1 MRKYEDLYRMGYAR
15 TARTV
20 EPDDFIVD
28 LVSPLNEKGIKT
40 ILDVGCGAGRNAVFL
55 AKEGFYLVGLDIS
68 ATALSLASK
77 RSHSEKIRNCL
88 FVVGTFLN
96 LPFQDGCFSSAFSS
110 YGIENVSLPKIKE
123 ALSEMKRVVR
133 KGGLL
138 LVTLHSRKHWRF
150 GLGKETSPHT
160 FLTVDTIQ
168 GKRFEFVTHFFGK
181 EEAERMLN
189 NLDLKILSIKEVL
202 KITDKKR
209 AHWTILSEK

>member
-1 MRKYEDLYRMGYAR
+1 MRKYEDLYRMGYVR

-68 ATALSLASK
+68 ATALGLALK
-77 RSHSEKIRNCL
+77 RTYDEKTRDCM
-88 FVVGTFLN
+88 FVVGTFLK
-96 LPFQDGCFSSAFSS
+96 LPFQDGCFSSASSS
-110 YGIENVSLPKIKE
+110 YGIENVSLPEIKR

-133 KGGLL
+133 KGGLML
-138 LVTLHSRKHWRF
+138 LTLHSRKHWRF
-150 GLGKETSPHT
+150 GLGEEISSHT

-168 GKRFEFVTHFFGK
+168 GERFEFVTHFFGK
-181 EEAERMLN
+181 EEAERMFH
-189 NLDLKILSIKEVL
+189 NLDLKILSIKEVVR
-202 KITDKKR
+202 ITDKRR

>member
-1 MRKYEDLYRMGYAR
+1 MRKYEDLYRMGCVR
-15 TARTV
+15 TAEIV

-28 LVSPLNEKGIKT
+28 LVSQLNEKGIKT

-68 ATALSLASK
+68 ATALGLALK
-77 RSHSEKIRNCL
+77 RTHDEKTRNCR
-88 FVVGTFLN
+88 FVVGTFLK
-96 LPFQDGCFSSAFSS
+96 LPFQDGCFNSAFSS
-110 YGIENVSLPKIKE
+110 YGIENVSLPKIKK

-133 KGGLL
+133 KGGLM
-138 LVTLHSRKHWRF
+138 LVTLHSTKHWRF

-160 FLTVDTIQ
+160 FLTVDTMQ
-168 GKRFEFVTHFFGK
+168 GKRLEFVTHFFGK
-181 EEAERMLN
+181 EEAESVFH
-189 NLDLKILSIKEVL
+189 NLDLKILSIKEVP